1 MFSSDNK
8 KPKQTTSMETST
20 QQNVI
25 AKGTKIVGDIASEG
39 PFRIDGTVEGNVKT
53 SGKVVIGKSGF
64 IKGTLQGENADFEG
78 KFSGKLIL
86 SGTLSLKT
94 TAHIEGE
101 VHTSKLAVEPG
112 ATFNA
117 TCSMKGTVKALPND
131 PVKPK
136 QQEQQQAKATQV
148 SQRPE
153 RQA

>member
-1 MFSSDNK
+1 MMFSSDNK
-8 KPKQTTSMETST
+8 KSKHLATMETST
-20 QQNVI
+20 QQNII
-25 AKGTKIVGDIASEG
+25 AHGTKIVGDIASQG
-39 PFRIDGTVEGNVKT
+39 PFRIDGTVEGNIKT
-53 SGKVVIGKSGF
+53 SGKVVIGKTGF

-86 SGTLSLKT
+86 SGTLSLKS

-117 TCSMKGTVKALPND
+117 TCSMKGTVKALSNE
-131 PVKPK
+131 PVKPR
-136 QQEQQQAKATQV
+136 QAETA
-148 SQRPE
+148 QRPE

>member
-1 MFSSDNK
+1 MFSSENK
-8 KPKQTTSMETST
+8 KPKQTSTMETST

-25 AKGTKIVGDIASEG
+25 AQGTKIVGDIASQG

-53 SGKVVIGKSGF
+53 SGKVVVGKSGL

-86 SGTLSLKT
+86 SGTLSLKS

-117 TCSMKGTVKALPND
+117 TCSMKGTVKALPNNE
-131 PVKPK
+131 PAKPK
-136 QQEQQQAKATQV
+136 QPEQAT
-148 SQRPE
+148 QRPE